1 MLRHLATAVTCFTL
15 GLWAG
20 YSKPVA
26 SSVTKVKMIQPE
38 TYDLRNYDVFW
49 QIEGEDKYIGLCR
62 GPIIDHTIQTI
73 TCLMPK
79 GTLAPW
85 VRPMSESIEPSKEYA
100 QARLDESNSR

>member
-1 MLRHLATAVTCFTL
+1 MLRYLATGIACFTL
-15 GLWAG
+15 GFWVS
-20 YSKPVA
+20 YSKPTA
-26 SSVTKVKMIQPE
+26 SPATKVKMIVPE

-49 QIEGEDKYIGLCR
+49 QIEGEGKYIGLCR
-62 GPIIDHTIQTI
+62 GPIIDHSIQTI

-100 QARLDESNSR
+100 QARLDEFNLR